1 MAGQMDGDE
10 KFAAKILGEKE
21 ESFDAARGFAEGKNV
36 TVSHAMLRRAIGFL
50 RVRCGIRAR
59 DMDCTAA

>member
-21 ESFDAARGFAEGKNV
+21 ESFDFAGGFAEGKNA
-36 TVSHAMLRRAIGFL
+36 TVSHAMLRRSAEARTARPATG
-50 RVRCGIRAR
+50 RAV
-59 DMDCTAA
+59 AESVA